1 MPTALQVADG
11 LGGWAG
17 PATLYRVDP
26 PINGCDHLLLFH
38 QKSMYG
44 QSGQMVVMLADENAQ
59 VKDARPTFGSHA
71 TDDPNHPFTLQMAG
85 GYRLVQSVDEMGA

>member
-26 PINGCDHLLLFH
+26 PIKGCDHLLLFH
-38 QKSMYG
+38 QESMYG
-44 QSGQMVVMLADENAQ
+44 QIGKMVVLLADENAQ
-59 VKDARPTFGSHA
+59 VKDTRPTAGSHE
-71 TDDPNHPFTLQMAG
+71 TDEPNHPFTLQMAG

>member
-59 VKDARPTFGSHA
+59 VKDTRPTFGSHA

>member
-26 PINGCDHLLLFH
+26 PLEGKDHLLLFH
-38 QKSMYG
+38 QPPMYG
-44 QSGQMVVMLADENAQ
+44 QVGQMVVLLADEDAQ
-59 VKDARPTFGSHA
+59 VKDSRPTHGTHA
-71 TDDPNHPFTLQMAG
+71 TNDPNHPFTLQMAG
-85 GYRLVQSVDEMGA
+85 GYRLIQSVDEMGA